1 MMDLAYTPV
10 IGLEIH
16 VQLLT
21 KTKLFC
27 GCSTDYIGAV
37 PNSNI
42 CPVCTGQPGTLPVLN
57 AEAVRLG
64 ARAAL
69 ALNCTLRKATR
80 FHRKN
85 YFYPDLPKAYQISQY
100 DLPLGEKGFLNIP
113 TENGEKRIGITR
125 LHLEEDAGKLVHAA
139 SDGRLSGAQ
148 ESLVDYNR
156 GGVPLA
162 EIVSE
167 PDLASPEEAREYVSA
182 VRRLVR
188 YLGVS
193 NGDMEAGSLRVDA
206 NISLKVSDGRWGNR
220 TEVKNVNS
228 LRAMERAI
236 SYEIE
241 RQKELLGRGE
251 EVVQETRHWD
261 DAKGKTHSSRGKED
275 AHDYRYFPEPD
286 IPPLVLSEKDIR
298 QIRENLPELPWE
310 KTRRFLEEYRLG
322 EGDVKILTED
332 VSVASYF
339 ESLIASEATPER
351 ASKWMQTEVFRVCN
365 EQKISMESFPIAPEV
380 LGKLLRKIDADG
392 LSTTGARDVFE
403 YLLKEKCSLEEAFEK
418 TGVASSALEGNAL
431 KDLVEKI
438 CEEQEEAVTMLREGK
453 DPKGKKRKFLQGQIM
468 RASRGQ
474 AKIDDVDKILLEFLQ
489 K

>member
-1 MMDLAYTPV
+1 MSLTYTPV

-27 GCSTDYIGAV
+27 GCSTDYIGAT

-64 ARAAL
+64 ARGAL
-69 ALNCTLRKATR
+69 ALNCTIREATR

-100 DLPLGEKGFLNIP
+100 DLPLGERGFLDIP
-113 TENGEKRIGITR
+113 AGNAVKRIGITR

-139 SDGRLSGAQ
+139 SDGRLSGAGD
-148 ESLVDYNR
+148 SLVDYNR

-167 PDLASPEEAREYVSA
+167 PDLGSPEEAREYVA
-182 VRRLVR
+182 AIRRLVR
-188 YLGVS
+188 YLDVS

-228 LRAMERAI
+228 LRSLERAI

-241 RQKELLGRGE
+241 RQKELLEKGME
-251 EVVQETRHWD
+251 IVQETRHWD
-261 DAKGKTHSSRGKED
+261 DARGVTHSSRGKED

-286 IPPLVLSEKDIR
+286 IPPLVISGDEISSIR
-298 QIRENLPELPWE
+298 KNLPELPWE
-310 KTRRFLEEYRLG
+310 KDKRFREVYALQEE
-322 EGDVKILTED
+322 DVKNLTED
-332 VSVASYF
+332 REVANYF
-339 ESLIASEATPER
+339 EEVLSSGASPER
-351 ASKWMQTEVFRVCN
+351 ASKWVQTEVFRVCN
-365 EQKISMESFPIAPEV
+365 DRKISVKDFPVSSEL
-380 LGKLLRKIDADG
+380 LGKLLRKIDSEG

-403 YLLKEKCSLEEAFEK
+403 YLLKGTCSLEEAFEK
-418 TGVASSALEGNAL
+418 TGVASSALEGEAL
-431 KDLVEKI
+431 KDLVKTLF
-438 CEEQEEAVTMLREGK
+438 EEQAEVVAIIRKGE
-453 DPKGKKRKFLQGQIM
+453 DPKGKKRKFLQGLVM

-474 AKIDDVDKILLEFLQ
+474 AKIEEVERIFEEFLQ

>member
-1 MMDLAYTPV
+1 MSLTYTPV

-27 GCSTDYIGAV
+27 GCSTDYIGAI

-64 ARAAL
+64 ARGAL
-69 ALNCTLRKATR
+69 ALNCTIRKATR

-100 DLPLGEKGFLNIP
+100 DLPLGERGFLDIP
-113 TENGEKRIGITR
+113 VGNAAKRIGITR
-125 LHLEEDAGKLVHAA
+125 LHLEEDAGKLVHVA
-139 SDGRLSGAQ
+139 SDGRLSGAGD
-148 ESLVDYNR
+148 SLVDYNR

-167 PDLASPEEAREYVSA
+167 PDLGSPEEAREYVSA
-182 VRRLVR
+182 IRRLVR
-188 YLGVS
+188 YLDVS

-228 LRAMERAI
+228 LRSLERAI

-241 RQKELLGRGE
+241 RQKELLEKGME
-251 EVVQETRHWD
+251 ILQETRHWD
-261 DAKGKTHSSRGKED
+261 DTRGITHSSRGKED

-286 IPPLVLSEKDIR
+286 IPPLVISEDEISSIR
-298 QIRENLPELPWE
+298 KALPELPWE
-310 KTRRFLEEYRLG
+310 KDKRFREAYALQEE
-322 EGDVKILTED
+322 DIKNLTED
-332 VSVASYF
+332 REVADYF
-339 ESLIASEATPER
+339 EEILSSGASPER
-351 ASKWMQTEVFRVCN
+351 ASKWVQTEVFRVCN
-365 EQKISMESFPIAPEV
+365 DRKIPVKDFPVSSKI
-380 LGKLLRKIDADG
+380 LGKLLQKIDSEG

-403 YLLKEKCSLEEAFEK
+403 YLLKETCSLEEAFEK
-418 TGVASSALEGNAL
+418 TGVASSSLEGEAL
-431 KDLVEKI
+431 KNLVKTLF
-438 CEEQEEAVTMLREGK
+438 EEQAEVVAIIRKGE
-453 DPKGKKRKFLQGQIM
+453 DPKGKKRKFLQGLVM

-474 AKIDDVDKILLEFLQ
+474 AKIEEVERIFEEFLQ

>member
-1 MMDLAYTPV
+1 MTLTYTPV

-42 CPVCTGQPGTLPVLN
+42 CPVCTGQPGTLPILN

-69 ALNCTLRKATR
+69 ALHCTLRHATR

-85 YFYPDLPKAYQISQY
+85 YFYPDLPKAYQITQY
-100 DLPLGEKGFLNIP
+100 DLPLGEKGFLDISLK
-113 TENGEKRIGITR
+113 NGIKRIGITR

-139 SDGRLSGAQ
+139 SDGRLSGATD
-148 ESLVDYNR
+148 SLVDYNR

-182 VRRLVR
+182 IRRLVR
-188 YLGVS
+188 YLEVS

-228 LRAMERAI
+228 LRALERAI
-236 SYEIE
+236 FYEME
-241 RQKELLGRGE
+241 RQEKLLEKGLE
-251 EVVQETRHWD
+251 ILQETRHWD
-261 DAKGKTHSSRGKED
+261 DAKGITHSSRGKED

-286 IPPLVLSEKDIR
+286 IPPLVLSKEDVQKM
-298 QIRENLPELPWE
+298 REALPELPWE
-310 KTRRFLEEYRLG
+310 KEKRFQKEYGLEE
-322 EGDVKILTED
+322 EDVKILVED
-332 VSVASYF
+332 GAVACYF
-339 ESLIASEATPER
+339 EDLVSSGSSPDR

-365 EQKISMESFPIAPEV
+365 DRKISLQNFPVSSKV
-380 LGKLLRKIDADG
+380 LGKLLRKIDAEG
-392 LSTTGARDVFE
+392 LSTTGARDIFE
-403 YLLKEKCSLEEAFEK
+403 CLLEEKCSLEEAFAK

-431 KDLVEKI
+431 KELIKTV
-438 CEEQEEAVTMLREGK
+438 CEEQAETVEILRQGK
-453 DPKGKKRKFLQGQIM
+453 DAKGKKRKFLQGQIM

-474 AKIDDVDKILLEFLQ
+474 AKIEEVEQMLEEFLQ

>member
-1 MMDLAYTPV
+1 MSLTYTPV

-27 GCSTDYIGAV
+27 GCSTDYIGAI

-64 ARAAL
+64 ARGAL
-69 ALNCTLRKATR
+69 ALNCTIRKATR

-100 DLPLGEKGFLNIP
+100 DLPLGERGFLDIP
-113 TENGEKRIGITR
+113 VGNAAKRIGITR

-139 SDGRLSGAQ
+139 SDGRLSGAGD
-148 ESLVDYNR
+148 SLVDYNR

-167 PDLASPEEAREYVSA
+167 PDLGSPEEAREYVSA
-182 VRRLVR
+182 IRRLVR
-188 YLGVS
+188 YLDVS

-228 LRAMERAI
+228 LRSLERAI

-241 RQKELLGRGE
+241 RQKELLEKGME
-251 EVVQETRHWD
+251 ILQETRHWD
-261 DAKGKTHSSRGKED
+261 DARGITHSSRGKED

-286 IPPLVLSEKDIR
+286 IPPLVISGDEISSIR
-298 QIRENLPELPWE
+298 KTLPELPWE
-310 KTRRFLEEYRLG
+310 KGKRFRDTYALQEE
-322 EGDVKILTED
+322 DVKNLTED
-332 VSVASYF
+332 REVADYF
-339 ESLIASEATPER
+339 EEILSSGASPER
-351 ASKWMQTEVFRVCN
+351 ASKWVQTEVFRVCN
-365 EQKISMESFPIAPEV
+365 DRKISVKDFPVSSKI
-380 LGKLLRKIDADG
+380 LGKLLRKIDSEG

-403 YLLKEKCSLEEAFEK
+403 CLLKEACSLEEAFEK
-418 TGVASSALEGNAL
+418 TGVASSALEGEAL
-431 KDLVEKI
+431 KDLVKALFK
-438 CEEQEEAVTMLREGK
+438 EQAEVVAIIRKGE
-453 DPKGKKRKFLQGQIM
+453 DPKGKKRKFLQGLIM
-468 RASRGQ
+468 RTSRGQ
-474 AKIDDVDKILLEFLQ
+474 AKIEEVERIFEEFLQ